1 MGEGGNVIMHD
12 VSDTPTTMGTI
23 ETEQEPHKKV
33 KFVFRKS
40 EGYQIHYV
48 NGAFGGITPRGD
60 VLYHLFF
67 EHRDLPGEEELTL
80 EEGKLKPQEK
90 DLPDLEIIRDLKVGI
105 IMTPEQAENLA
116 NWLLIRVDEI
126 NRELEIREG

>member
-1 MGEGGNVIMHD
+1 MND
-12 VSDTPTTMGTI
+12 VSDTPATMETI
-23 ETEQEPHKKV
+23 ESEQELRKKV
-33 KFVFRKS
+33 KFVFKKS

-67 EHRDLPGEEELTL
+67 EHRDLPTEEEMTI
-80 EEGKLKPQEK
+80 EEDKKLKPQEK
-90 DLPDLEIIRDLKVGI
+90 DLADIEIIRDLKVGI

-116 NWLLIRVDEI
+116 NWLLSRVDEI
-126 NRELEIREG
+126 NIELESREG

>member
-1 MGEGGNVIMHD
+1 MEI
-12 VSDTPTTMGTI
+12 I
-23 ETEQEPHKKV
+23 ESEQEHSNKV
-33 KFVFRKS
+33 KFIFRKS

-67 EHRDLPGEEELTL
+67 EHRDLPVEEEMTI
-80 EEGKLKPQEK
+80 EEGELKPQEQ
-90 DLPDLEIIRDLKVGI
+90 DLADIEIIRDLKVGI

-116 NWLLIRVDEI
+116 NWLLRRVDDI
-126 NRELEIREG
+126 NK

>member
-1 MGEGGNVIMHD
+1 MKD
-12 VSDTPTTMGTI
+12 VSDTPTTMETI
-23 ETEQEPHKKV
+23 ETEHGTSKKV
-33 KFVFRKS
+33 KFVYKKS

-67 EHRDLPGEEELTL
+67 EHRDMPAEEEMTI
-80 EEGKLKPQEK
+80 EEGELKPQEK
-90 DLPDLEIIRDLKVGI
+90 DLADIEIIRDLKVGI

-116 NWLLIRVDEI
+116 NWLLSRVDEI
-126 NRELEIREG
+126 NK

>member
-1 MGEGGNVIMHD
+1 MND
-12 VSDTPTTMGTI
+12 LSDTPTTMETI
-23 ETEQEPHKKV
+23 ESEQEPHKKV
-33 KFVFRKS
+33 KFVFKKS
-40 EGYQIHYV
+40 EEYQIHYV

-67 EHRDLPGEEELTL
+67 EYRDLPGEEELAL

-116 NWLLIRVDEI
+116 NWLLIRVGEI
-126 NRELEIREG
+126 NRDLESREGWDV